1 MFRII
6 ATLAMFGAGG
16 LPVLAQGST
25 SPADVELAKKVPIE
39 EVQALAEAY
48 TPPDD
53 KALMRS
59 FSVEDMKALVTSEGH
74 TLSPQG
80 AFGPFSIR
88 ATTADGLIFD
98 IIGSACATEYSP
110 NCLGLKLQ
118 VGYFADDSVSLA
130 RINESNLM
138 WPPATTWYDPTQ
150 DEEGPT
156 LGITRYVIL
165 DRGMTFGN
173 VKDNLI
179 NLLAIAP
186 QAANHVFQ
194 LDDSGLGAEAD
205 DDFYDDEW

>member
-6 ATLAMFGAGG
+6 ATLAMLGAGG

-25 SPADVELAKKVPIE
+25 SPADAERAKKVPIE

-48 TPPDD
+48 TPPDNT
-53 KALMRS
+53 ALVTS
-59 FSVEDMKALVTSEGH
+59 FSVQDMQALVTSEGH

-80 AFGPFSIR
+80 AFGPYSIR

-110 NCLGLKLQ
+110 NCLGLRLQ
-118 VGYFADDSVSLA
+118 VGYFADDSVSLE
-130 RINESNLM
+130 RINEANLM
-138 WPPATTWYDPTQ
+138 WPPASTWYDPTQ

-194 LDDSGLGAEAD
+194 TDDTGLGAED
-205 DDFYDDEW
+205 DDYADGDW